1 MYLIKEGWRSKNTK
15 ELVNLIG
22 NNKLLLQNIILYG
35 YSFGLEETR
44 ELEIALDQLDNKVN
58 LIKRF

>member
-1 MYLIKEGWRSKNTK
+1 NTK

>member
-1 MYLIKEGWRSKNTK
+1 MA
-15 ELVNLIG
+15 
-22 NNKLLLQNIILYG
+22 IL
-35 YSFGLEETR
+35 FGLEETR